1 MKKKLLI
8 IIALFVFNST
18 LAQFKTTFDINGDPL
33 SEIIDPLN
41 MKQGEWN
48 YYDINN
54 TLFKQEVY
62 KDNELIL
69 RKYFVQDSNIN
80 TLKINNEIFL
90 NLENKNFKIHG
101 EAIVDDKGKIL
112 KLFYYLNDNYI
123 SKKSIKENEKEL
135 KRILKK
141 NNINKLHI
149 IYF

>member
-8 IIALFVFNST
+8 IITLFVFNST

>member
-8 IIALFVFNST
+8 IITLFVFNST

-90 NLENKNFKIHG
+90 NLENKDFKIHG

>member
-1 MKKKLLI
+1 MEKKLLMI
-8 IIALFVFNST
+8 IVLFVFNST

-69 RKYFVQDSNIN
+69 RKYFVQDSKIN

-90 NLENKNFKIHG
+90 NLEKKDFKIHG
-101 EAIVDDKGKIL
+101 EVIVDDKGKIL
-112 KLFYYLNDNYI
+112 ELFYYLNDNYI
-123 SKKSIKENEKEL
+123 SKKSISENKKEL

-141 NNINKLHI
+141 NNINKPHI